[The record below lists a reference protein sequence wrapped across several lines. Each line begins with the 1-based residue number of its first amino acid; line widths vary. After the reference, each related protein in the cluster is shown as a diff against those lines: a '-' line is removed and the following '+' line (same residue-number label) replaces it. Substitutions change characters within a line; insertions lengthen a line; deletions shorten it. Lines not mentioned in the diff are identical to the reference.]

1 MNQSPEIESII
12 ERAVLS
18 AKEYKHQYVTIEHLL
33 LALVTHPPF
42 KKCLSNFKVDVDLM
56 ISEIEAYL
64 TGLHGIEAREP
75 NIQPRKTNSLERVIN
90 RGVTQ
95 VIFTGR
101 KQITTIDVY
110 LSIATEGNT
119 HAHYFLLKYGVVK
132 AQFVDFWQRT
142 YKGDNYAVMGESQ
155 ADEILEE
162 YTINLSQLALNKKL
176 EPVIG
181 RTQEIENIIHVLA

>member
-95 VIFTGR
+95 VILR
-101 KQITTIDVY
+101 AESKSLLLMYI
-110 LSIATEGNT
+110 
-119 HAHYFLLKYGVVK
+119 FLLPQKV
-132 AQFVDFWQRT
+132 
-142 YKGDNYAVMGESQ
+142 
-155 ADEILEE
+155 ILMH
-162 YTINLSQLALNKKL
+162 
-176 EPVIG
+176 
-181 RTQEIENIIHVLA
+181 IISC